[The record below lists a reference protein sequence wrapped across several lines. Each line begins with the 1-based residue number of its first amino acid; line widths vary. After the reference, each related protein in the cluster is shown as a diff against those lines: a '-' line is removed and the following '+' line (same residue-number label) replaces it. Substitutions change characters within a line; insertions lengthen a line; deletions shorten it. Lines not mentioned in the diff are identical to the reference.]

1 MRWMKRL
8 AVGVLAAGMA
18 LALLTACGSSKNDG
32 VAPPVPITPPKTE
45 APNET
50 ITGHNVGGQYRY
62 LQYRVVGTS
71 GMGELKYVVTN
82 GSDGST
88 YVGNDDKGVIISRW
102 SRETDYR
109 VDNTAKKIESSDP
122 STRTWDEGALHFFS
136 YNNGVFSNSTEFK
149 CYSVRYNGKEYLA
162 EEGRAQNG
170 YKYIFYYESAAS
182 TAPAYMLME
191 EPDGSESGM
200 IKIEGWVVGSDM
212 DSVIPEQYRVPT
224 HVYVNERYSSYTG
237 YSA

>member
-8 AVGVLAAGMA
+8 AAGVLAAGMA
-18 LALLTACGSSKNDG
+18 LALLTACGSSKNNS

-50 ITGHNVGGQYRY
+50 ITGHNVGGKYRY

-82 GSDGST
+82 GSDGDT
-88 YVGNDDKGVIISRW
+88 YVGNDDKGVIISYW
-102 SRETDYR
+102 SRNTDYR
-109 VDNTAKKIESSDP
+109 VDNTATKIEGADP
-122 STRTWDEGALHFFS
+122 STETWDERALHLFS
-136 YNNGVFSNSTEFK
+136 YNNGGFPNSTEFK
-149 CYSVRYNGKEYLA
+149 CYSVKYNGKEYLA
-162 EEGRAQNG
+162 EEGRANNG

-191 EPDGSESGM
+191 KPDGSESGM
-200 IKIEGWVVGSDM
+200 IKIEGWVVGNDM
-212 DSVIPEQYRVPT
+212 DSVIPEQYRTPT
-224 HVYVNERYSSYTG
+224 LVYSKYRYSSYDG

>member
-8 AVGVLAAGMA
+8 AAGVLAAGMA
-18 LALLTACGSSKNDG
+18 LALLTACGSSKNNS

-50 ITGHNVGGQYRY
+50 ITGHNVGGKYRY

-82 GSDGST
+82 GSDGDT
-88 YVGNDDKGVIISRW
+88 YVGNDDKGVIISYW
-102 SRETDYR
+102 SRNTDYR
-109 VDNTAKKIESSDP
+109 VDNTATKIEGADP
-122 STRTWDEGALHFFS
+122 STETWDERALHLFS
-136 YNNGVFSNSTEFK
+136 YNNGGFPNSTEFK
-149 CYSVRYNGKEYLA
+149 CYSVKYNGKEYLA
-162 EEGRAQNG
+162 EEGRANNG

-191 EPDGSESGM
+191 KPDGSASGM
-200 IKIEGWVVGSDM
+200 IKIEGWVVGNDM
-212 DSVIPEQYRVPT
+212 DSVIPEQYRTPT
-224 HVYVNERYSSYTG
+224 PVYSKYRYSSYDG

>member
-8 AVGVLAAGMA
+8 AAGVLAAGMA
-18 LALLTACGSSKNDG
+18 LALLTACGSSKNNS

-50 ITGHNVGGQYRY
+50 ITGHNVGGKYRY

-71 GMGELKYVVTN
+71 GVGELKYVVTN
-82 GSDGST
+82 GSDGDT
-88 YVGNDDKGVIISRW
+88 YVGNDDKGVIISYW
-102 SRETDYR
+102 SRNTDYR
-109 VDNTAKKIESSDP
+109 VDNTATKIEGADP
-122 STRTWDEGALHFFS
+122 STETWDERALHLFS
-136 YNNGVFSNSTEFK
+136 YNNGGFPNSTEFK
-149 CYSVRYNGKEYLA
+149 CYSVKYNGKEYLA
-162 EEGRAQNG
+162 EEGRANNG

-191 EPDGSESGM
+191 KPDGSESGM
-200 IKIEGWVVGSDM
+200 IKIEGWVVGNDM
-212 DSVIPEQYRVPT
+212 DSVIPEQYRTPT
-224 HVYVNERYSSYTG
+224 PVYSKYRYSSYDG

>member
-1 MRWMKRL
+1 MKRL
-8 AVGVLAAGMA
+8 AAGVLAAGMA
-18 LALLTACGSSKNDG
+18 LALLTACGSSKNDS
-32 VAPPVPITPPKTE
+32 VALPVPTTPPKTE

-191 EPDGSESGM
+191 EPDGSASGM
-200 IKIEGWVVGSDM
+200 IKIEGWVVGNDM
-212 DSVIPEQYRVPT
+212 DSVIPERYRTPT
-224 HVYVNERYSSYTG
+224 PVYVTERYSSYDG

>member
-8 AVGVLAAGMA
+8 VAGVLAAGMA
-18 LALLTACGSSKNDG
+18 LALLTACGSSKNNS

-50 ITGHNVGGQYRY
+50 ITGHNVGRKYRY

-82 GSDGST
+82 GSDGDT
-88 YVGNDDKGVIISRW
+88 YVGNDDKGVIISYW
-102 SRETDYR
+102 SRNTDYR
-109 VDNTAKKIESSDP
+109 VDNTATKIEGADP
-122 STRTWDEGALHFFS
+122 STETWDERALHLFS
-136 YNNGVFSNSTEFK
+136 YNNGGFPNSTEFK
-149 CYSVRYNGKEYLA
+149 CYSVKYNGKEYLA
-162 EEGRAQNG
+162 EEGRANNG

-191 EPDGSESGM
+191 KPDGSESGM
-200 IKIEGWVVGSDM
+200 IKIEGWVVGNDM
-212 DSVIPEQYRVPT
+212 DSVIPEQYRTPT
-224 HVYVNERYSSYTG
+224 PVYSKYRYSSYDG

>member
-82 GSDGST
+82 GSDGDT
-88 YVGNDDKGVIISRW
+88 YVGNDDKGVIISYW
-102 SRETDYR
+102 SRNTDYR
-109 VDNTAKKIESSDP
+109 VDNTATKIEGADP
-122 STRTWDEGALHFFS
+122 STETWDERALHLFS
-136 YNNGVFSNSTEFK
+136 YNNGGFPNSTEFK
-149 CYSVRYNGKEYLA
+149 CYSVKYNGKEYLA
-162 EEGRAQNG
+162 EEGRANNG

-191 EPDGSESGM
+191 KPDGSESGM
-200 IKIEGWVVGSDM
+200 IKIEGWVVGNDM
-212 DSVIPEQYRVPT
+212 DSVIPEQYRTPT
-224 HVYVNERYSSYTG
+224 PVYSKYRYSSYDG

>member
-1 MRWMKRL
+1 M
-8 AVGVLAAGMA
+8 
-18 LALLTACGSSKNDG
+18 
-32 VAPPVPITPPKTE
+32 
-45 APNET
+45 
-50 ITGHNVGGQYRY
+50 GGQYRY

-122 STRTWDEGALHFFS
+122 SARTLDESALHFFS
-136 YNNGVFSNSTEFK
+136 YNNGDFPISTEFK
-149 CYSVRYNGKEYLA
+149 CYSVKYNGKEYLA
-162 EEGRAQNG
+162 EEGRIVNG

-182 TAPAYMLME
+182 TAPAYMMME

-200 IKIEGWVVGSDM
+200 IKIEGWVVGNDM
-212 DSVIPEQYRVPT
+212 DSVIPEQYRTPKP
-224 HVYVNERYSSYTG
+224 VYSKLRYSSYDG

>member
-8 AVGVLAAGMA
+8 AAGVLAAGMA
-18 LALLTACGSSKNDG
+18 LALLTACGSSKNNS

-50 ITGHNVGGQYRY
+50 ITGHNVGGKYRY

-82 GSDGST
+82 GSDGDT
-88 YVGNDDKGVIISRW
+88 YVGNDDKGVIISYW
-102 SRETDYR
+102 SRNTDYR
-109 VDNTAKKIESSDP
+109 VDNTATKIEGADP
-122 STRTWDEGALHFFS
+122 STETWDERALHLFS
-136 YNNGVFSNSTEFK
+136 YNNGGFPNSTEFK
-149 CYSVRYNGKEYLA
+149 CYSVKYNGKEYLA
-162 EEGRAQNG
+162 EEGRANNG

-191 EPDGSESGM
+191 KPDGSESGI
-200 IKIEGWVVGSDM
+200 IKIEGWVVGNDM
-212 DSVIPEQYRVPT
+212 DSVIPEQYRTPKP
-224 HVYVNERYSSYTG
+224 VYSKLRYSSYAG